1 MEIRDLTVRQICNCL
16 ALINKLEETKVLK
29 FDIDNCKAQL
39 NYDNAMR
46 FLERQNIVLN
56 EIINETIRILKA
68 NEQFDLCN
76 QIEEIRKEVI

>member
-1 MEIRDLTVRQICNCL
+1 MEIKDLTFKQICNCL
-16 ALINKLEETKVLK
+16 ALMKKLEETKVLE

-46 FLERQNIVLN
+46 FLERQNIALN
-56 EIINETIRILKA
+56 EIINETIKILKV
-68 NEQFDLCN
+68 NKQFDLCN